1 MLVICPEC
9 KGELSEHANTCP
21 SCGIPSYKIK
31 ESIDRQITDK
41 KKQHEELAEQKRIEK
56 GLASLQNGFKCAV
69 CDEKVGLEIEV
80 CLNCKFSTQKSY
92 DVAVSNLKIK
102 PVSNENYISYNYIG
116 IDCPKCNKPIGA
128 LGACRDCDPAP
139 KGSEHIWHAWKF
151 YKPKRDAEDRALAKK
166 IETERRETKER
177 IQRNRLRWAVVVFV
191 IVILYKIIDNLF

>member
-92 DVAVSNLKIK
+92 VVAKSNVMAK
-102 PVSNENYISYNYIG
+102 PVSNQDYISYNWSGNY
-116 IDCPKCNKPIGA
+116 CPKCNIDMGA
-128 LGACRDCDPAP
+128 WDDCFDCDPPP
-139 KGSEHIWHAWKF
+139 KGSEHIWHKWKLE
-151 YKPKRDAEDRALAKK
+151 KPAREALESKLDG
-166 IETERRETKER
+166 ELRLEKER
-177 IQRNRLRWAVVVFV
+177 LERNKFRLAVVVFAM
-191 IVILYKIIDNLF
+191 VILVTIIVKLF